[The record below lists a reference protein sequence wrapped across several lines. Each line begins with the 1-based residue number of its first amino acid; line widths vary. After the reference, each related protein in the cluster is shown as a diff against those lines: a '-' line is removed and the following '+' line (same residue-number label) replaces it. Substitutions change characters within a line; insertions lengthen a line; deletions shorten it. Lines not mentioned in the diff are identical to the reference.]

1 MKTDDKTGTVT
12 RRAAM
17 AGALAAAPAVAWSHN
32 ASDDLAKLDATATAK
47 AIADKHI
54 TAAEAVEGAIRR
66 AEALQPKLNFLV
78 AADFDRAL
86 DKAKRGRLSGP
97 FAGVPFL
104 VKDLDDYIG
113 LPTRSGSRATA
124 GAKPATSQSAYMDCF
139 DRAGLVVIGKSATP
153 EYGYLPTT
161 EPLAFG
167 PTRNPWDPSRSSGG
181 SSGGAASA
189 TAAHVTPFAHA
200 SDGGGSIRIPSSNC
214 GLFGLK
220 PSRKRMIPGDRQ
232 EDPIGISVMHCTA
245 RTVRDSAALFAL
257 TERQGADAVFAPVG
271 HVTGPSKRRL
281 RVGLVTKSAA
291 GLPADAEVEA
301 LILAQA
307 KLLRELG
314 HQVVETAWPVE
325 GGQFTHDFLLYWAA
339 GAAKSA
345 QEIGQALGHAP
356 DATVLE
362 PFSLGMAGMVAQ
374 AKPGELG
381 AASQRLVQA
390 VSAYAAWFKDL
401 DVVLSPVLRTPPP
414 PLGFVSGDVAFP
426 TLVERLTAYVGYTP
440 LHNVAGAPSMSVP
453 AGLAKGGL
461 PVGAQYAAKAGDERT
476 LFELAYE
483 LEAAHPW
490 RGLASPIHG

>member
-1 MKTDDKTGTVT
+1 MSGIE
-12 RRAAM
+12 
-17 AGALAAAPAVAWSHN
+17 P
-32 ASDDLAKLDATATAK
+32 
-47 AIADKHI
+47 
-54 TAAEAVEGAIRR
+54 
-66 AEALQPKLNFLV
+66 NFSV
-78 AADFDRAL
+78 S
-86 DKAKRGRLSGP
+86 KRQ
-97 FAGVPFL
+97 
-104 VKDLDDYIG
+104 K
-113 LPTRSGSRATA
+113 RS
-124 GAKPATSQSAYMDCF
+124 
-139 DRAGLVVIGKSATP
+139 
-153 EYGYLPTT
+153 
-161 EPLAFG
+161 
-167 PTRNPWDPSRSSGG
+167 
-181 SSGGAASA
+181 
-189 TAAHVTPFAHA
+189 
-200 SDGGGSIRIPSSNC
+200 
-214 GLFGLK
+214 LK
-220 PSRKRMIPGDRQ
+220 PSRKRMVKGDRA

-245 RTVRDSAALFAL
+245 RSVRDSAALFAL

-291 GLPADAEVEA
+291 GLPADPEVEA

-362 PFSLGMAGMVAQ
+362 PFSLGMAGMVVQ

-414 PLGFVSGDVAFP
+414 VLGCQRRCGLP
-426 TLVERLTAYVGYTP
+426 HP
-440 LHNVAGAPSMSVP
+440 CGAPHRLCGLYAP
-453 AGLAKGGL
+453 AQCGGR
-461 PVGAQYAAKAGDERT
+461 PVHERAGGAGQGRAAGGGAVRRQDGR
-476 LFELAYE
+476 
-483 LEAAHPW
+483 
-490 RGLASPIHG
+490 RGRSCV